1 LYNEP
6 LSVWMEMTIFQTLV
20 ALSSFFTF
28 NGSINDLSNGWLLLL
43 VGLLNPSCFSTS
55 SSVNGARL

>member
-1 LYNEP
+1 
-6 LSVWMEMTIFQTLV
+6 MEMTIFQTLV